1 MILMVL
7 SCTSF
12 SAIAENST
20 NTSLDTVNLQ
30 LKWFH
35 QFQFAGY
42 YAAKEKGFY
51 ESEGLDV
58 QIHERSK
65 DASVVSQVLSGQ
77 AEYGIGDSGI
87 ILDYANG
94 TPIKALAAIF
104 QHNSLVFI
112 SKRSS
117 RIISPYEMA
126 GKRIML
132 NSKSRDQAPLVA
144 TLLQAGLTENDYV
157 YVDNT
162 WRNDDLIEDKID
174 VMIGYKSNEPF
185 YFAEKK
191 TDINI
196 ISPQSYGIDFYGDLL
211 FTSQQEINDHPDR
224 VKRFRRA
231 SLKGWQYALE
241 HPEEII
247 QIIHKKYSSQSSIE
261 HLRNEARVTR
271 DLILIDTIPIGQ
283 IKVGRLRYAAETY
296 ARLNLA
302 EPLDDKQIEG
312 FIHTDSPIEISLS
325 EREHQWLHEHPII
338 RVGID
343 QNFAPFEWINEE
355 GDYIGL
361 AADYIRLLEQIL
373 GVQFEIIYKD
383 SWSKVLDFARQGE
396 LDMLSIAVKT
406 DEREA
411 FMNFSEPYVNS
422 AAVIIN
428 RKSQGY
434 IGQLSKLE
442 GKQVAIQ
449 KGHFTQE
456 LLSRYYPEITI
467 ITTPTLEEALIM
479 VSEGHADA
487 YVGEVM
493 TASYAMTKAGLV
505 NLQFAGQTDYRS
517 EFSFAAH
524 KDHPELI
531 SIIEKAL
538 SQISQEEK
546 NSIFDRWHSLDIKL
560 GIQFKTL
567 VKYILATLC
576 FFLIITYW
584 VYLLRNEISQRKQAE
599 KALELTARVFSDTH
613 EGVTITDANKNI
625 IDVNPAFS
633 DITGYRR
640 EEVLGKN
647 PRILSSGKHRS
658 QFYTDMWQQ
667 IDNNG
672 HWQGEIWN
680 RKKSGEIYAELLTIS
695 ALENRHK
702 EVINYV
708 GVFSDITSSKRQ
720 EEELKIL
727 AHYDVLTGLPNRVLF
742 NDRFQQALA
751 HSKRSESLLAVCFLD
766 LDNFKPINDNFGHEE
781 GDKLLIEVA
790 RRIKTCIREEDT
802 VSRQG
807 GDEFTLLLNDI
818 TSFSQCEQ
826 TMKRVHKALSQPYL
840 IGDNSHRVTA
850 SSGITIS
857 PLDEGDID
865 TLLRHADQA
874 MYEAKQTGRNRYKVF
889 SVK

>member
-1 MILMVL
+1 MVAL
-7 SCTSF
+7 S
-12 SAIAENST
+12 SAAYSATVIE
-20 NTSLDTVNLQ
+20 NTSDSSLETVNLQ

-51 ESEGLDV
+51 ADEGLDV

-65 DASVVSQVLSGQ
+65 EASVVSQVLSGE

-87 ILDYANG
+87 ILDYAEG
-94 TPIKALAAIF
+94 KPIRALAAVF

-117 RIISPYEMA
+117 GIISPYEMA

-144 TLLQAGLTENDYV
+144 ALLQAGLTENEYT
-157 YVDNT
+157 YVDNS

-185 YFAEKK
+185 YFAEQN

-196 ISPQSYGIDFYGDLL
+196 ISPQSYGIDFYGDIL
-211 FTSQQEINDHPDR
+211 FTSQREINDHPDR

-247 QIIHKKYSSQSSIE
+247 QIIHKKYGSQSSLE
-261 HLRNEARVTR
+261 HLRNEAQVTR
-271 DLILIDTIPIGQ
+271 DLILIDHIPIGQ

-296 ARLNLA
+296 ARLNLS
-302 EPLDDKQIEG
+302 EPLVDSQIEG
-312 FIHTDSPIEISLS
+312 FIHTDNSYKLNLS
-325 EREHQWLHEHPII
+325 EKEHQWLHDHPII
-338 RVGID
+338 RIGID
-343 QNFAPFEWINEE
+343 QNFAPFEWINDK
-355 GDYIGL
+355 GDYIGI
-361 AADYIRLLEQIL
+361 AADYIQLLEQIL
-373 GVQFEIIYKD
+373 DVRFEIIHKEA
-383 SWSKVLDFARQGE
+383 WSEVLDLARQGE
-396 LDMLSIAVKT
+396 LEMLSIAVKT
-406 DEREA
+406 DDREA
-411 FMNFSEPYVNS
+411 FLNFSAPYVNS

-434 IGQLSKLE
+434 IGHLSKLE

-449 KGHFTQE
+449 KGHYTQE
-456 LLSRYYPEITI
+456 LLSKYYPDISV
-467 ITTPTLEEALIM
+467 ITTPTLKEALIM

-505 NLQFAGQTDYRS
+505 NLQFAGHTHYQS
-517 EFSFAAH
+517 EFRFAVH
-524 KDHPELI
+524 KDSPELN

-538 SQISQEEK
+538 AQISQEEK
-546 NSIFDRWHSLDIKL
+546 NTIFDRWHSHDFKL
-560 GIQFKTL
+560 GIQFKVL
-567 VKYILATLC
+567 VKYIFATVCL
-576 FFLIITYW
+576 FLIITYW
-584 VYLLRNEISQRKQAE
+584 VYRLRNEISQRKQAE

-633 DITGYRR
+633 DITGYSH

-647 PRILSSGKHRS
+647 PRILSSGKHRA

-667 IDNNG
+667 IDDNG

-695 ALENRHK
+695 ALMDRNNK
-702 EVINYV
+702 VINYV

-727 AHYDVLTGLPNRVLF
+727 AHYDVLTRLPNRVLF
-742 NDRFQQALA
+742 NDRFHQALA
-751 HSKRSESLLAVCFLD
+751 HSKRNETLLAVCFLD
-766 LDNFKPINDNFGHEE
+766 LDNFKPINDNFGHEA
-781 GDKLLIEVA
+781 GDKLLVEVA
-790 RRIKTCIREEDT
+790 QRIKTCIREEDT

-807 GDEFTLLLNDI
+807 GDEFALLLNDI
-818 TSFSQCEQ
+818 TSFAQCEQ
-826 TMKRVHKALSQPYL
+826 TMERIHQALSLPYL
-840 IGDNSHRVTA
+840 IDGNSHSVTA

-874 MYEAKQTGRNRYKVF
+874 MYEAKDTGRNRYKLYN
-889 SVK
+889 SK